1 MGGRVRHSGSAA
13 HASQEQSRDKKA
25 LESGGEV
32 LIRLRVAWVGE
43 ERFERMRRGSMEELY
58 GDC

>member
-1 MGGRVRHSGSAA
+1 MRHSAVQHMQA
-13 HASQEQSRDKKA
+13 KRQSRDKKA

-43 ERFERMRRGSMEELY
+43 ERVERMRG
-58 GDC
+58 

>member
-1 MGGRVRHSGSAA
+1 MRHSGSAA